1 MRTRCFPA
9 ALLAATMALG
19 AAGPAGA
26 GRTSPA
32 GEFTELLPW
41 CGGIKRLISNGR
53 DGEETYYTAVC
64 RDGRRAT
71 VIERMQTGETCANSL
86 DGTRLCKKGWRLM
99 DAGARAC
106 SGGERS

>member
-19 AAGPAGA
+19 AAGPATA
-26 GRTSPA
+26 QREPP
-32 GEFTELLPW
+32 GELPL
-41 CGGIKRLISNGR
+41 KRLISNGR
-53 DGEETYYTAVC
+53 DGQETYYTAVC